1 MAGRAWKE
9 EKEGGRG
16 AVLSQLKTLDLFVF

>member
-9 EKEGGRG
+9 EKEGGCG
-16 AVLSQLKTLDLFVF
+16 AILSQLKTLDLFVF